1 MNEMKNADPECLPD
15 DGSTELLTGPC
26 ERNFS
31 QIFQEI
37 FGVLKLSK
45 LKKNNWEKIN
55 SGAWSEYISMNS
67 PSNPNFND
75 NESVSEIIGMLKL
88 SPPIFAAAKVCE
100 EVDVTAVKARCR

>member
-1 MNEMKNADPECLPD
+1 MDEMENADPECLPD

-45 LKKNNWEKIN
+45 
-55 SGAWSEYISMNS
+55 
-67 PSNPNFND
+67 
-75 NESVSEIIGMLKL
+75 
-88 SPPIFAAAKVCE
+88 
-100 EVDVTAVKARCR
+100 

>member
-1 MNEMKNADPECLPD
+1 MDEMENADPECLPD

-45 LKKNNWEKIN
+45 LKKTIEKKSTVAHGLN
-55 SGAWSEYISMNS
+55 
-67 PSNPNFND
+67 
-75 NESVSEIIGMLKL
+75 
-88 SPPIFAAAKVCE
+88 IFQ
-100 EVDVTAVKARCR
+100 